1 MSGEKNSLSGLFSS
15 GVSAA
20 QNAYNSPNTG
30 LSAMGISPLQQS
42 HTAHQQAHLAQLQAQ
57 VQMGRAQQRM
67 ANQYQDFG
75 GVSPTEEDLATG
87 AMEATMSELED
98 MWTIK
103 FGDRWVNE
111 DDLKEDRFWQL
122 AFIRL
127 FGAKKLEKIQLVNQ
141 FKIVYRI
148 IR

>member
-1 MSGEKNSLSGLFSS
+1 MSGAKNSLSGLFSS

-20 QNAYNSPNTG
+20 QNAYG
-30 LSAMGISPLQQS
+30 VSPLQQAQS
-42 HTAHQQAHLAQLQAQ
+42 LTAHQQAQLAQLQAQ

-103 FGDRWVNE
+103 FGDKWVNE